1 MTASADSRAS
11 KPQMGLGSS
20 TLRTATLL
28 GLLLAA
34 WLLLYASAASA
45 SSTPSVTLSGHV
57 DGNNDPDTSGVREA
71 NVEATLTTAGV
82 EGVLSTEGREPA
94 NQGLGPF
101 YTFAGKV
108 TCMIVSG
115 NRVTV
120 GALGEAVEH
129 GKLSDGFPE
138 KHLGSYANIL
148 TVEYG
153 PTDKPAAPH
162 FGMLGTFNE
171 GVPSKAPPDCVSASF
186 AELHPATS
194 SGPWLSPEI
203 VSPLDG
209 SSVTGESA
217 TLSGIA
223 QAHTS
228 IAVYE
233 PGLMSSGT
241 VVSVGASGVWS
252 VTLGDLK
259 PGTHLFT
266 ASALGGN
273 SPVPSNTVQI
283 TVVAPTPPPPPP
295 GPGSTSPLAITL
307 VPPIPTRGPSVTAV
321 PASGVGSAF
330 IFRAGRLS
338 LSHGYVAVSF
348 ASDVNGTGSIT
359 GYLTAGGSRHA
370 LRLRARTVSLKQGS
384 QRRVRLALAA
394 GALGELRAAMAHHR
408 AVIAH
413 FTLTI
418 HTAAGETLTV
428 RRSATFL

>member
-1 MTASADSRAS
+1 VTATADSMAREPRSELGFAS
-11 KPQMGLGSS
+11 
-20 TLRTATLL
+20 LRTATLL
-28 GLLLAA
+28 GLLLVA
-34 WLLLYASAASA
+34 WLLLYASPASA

-71 NVEATLTTAGV
+71 NVEATLTAAGV

-129 GKLSDGFPE
+129 GKRSEGFPE

-153 PTDKPAAPH
+153 PVGSPAAPH
-162 FGMLGTFNE
+162 FGMLGTFNQ
-171 GVPSKAPPDCVSASF
+171 GVPSSKPPDCKTASF

-194 SGPWLSPEI
+194 NGPWLSPEI
-203 VSPLDG
+203 TSLLDG
-209 SSVTGESA
+209 ASVTGDSV

-233 PGLMSSGT
+233 PGRASSGT
-241 VVSVGASGVWS
+241 VVSVGDSGVWS
-252 VTLGDLK
+252 VTLSDLA

-273 SPVPSNTVQI
+273 SLVPSNTVQV
-283 TVVAPTPPPPPP
+283 TVVAPAPPPPPT
-295 GPGSTSPLAITL
+295 GPGSTSPLANTP
-307 VPPIPTRGPSVTAV
+307 VAPIPWRGPPVTAV

-330 IFRAGRLS
+330 IFRAGPLS
-338 LSHGYVAVSF
+338 LSHGYVAVSL
-348 ASDVNGTGSIT
+348 ASDVNGTGSIA
-359 GYLTAGGSRHA
+359 GYLTAGGSHHV
-370 LRLRARTVSLKQGS
+370 LRLGARTVSLKQGGH
-384 QRRVRLALAA
+384 RRVRLGLAA
-394 GALGELRAAMAHHR
+394 AAVGELRAAMARHR

-418 HTAAGETLTV
+418 HTVTGETVTV